1 MQHLL
6 KQWRKEDARKQDIA
20 PYRVYDI
27 ALKDIIKERSKT
39 EKELCR
45 YRSAKMF
52 LVTIITIHTGISHF
66 L

>member
-1 MQHLL
+1 M
-6 KQWRKEDARKQDIA
+6 A

-27 ALKDIIKERSKT
+27 ALKDIIKERLKT

-45 YRSAKMF
+45 YRSVKMF
-52 LVTIITIHTGISHF
+52 LVTIIAIHTGISHF

>member
-1 MQHLL
+1 M
-6 KQWRKEDARKQDIA
+6 A

-27 ALKDIIKERSKT
+27 VLKDIIKERSKT

-52 LVTIITIHTGISHF
+52 LVTIITIHTDINHYKNNV